1 MLLTMLFSYHRSID
15 KIIVEDMKIN
25 SKSVIEITS
34 QESSHTNYSERERER
49 NLKDYE
55 IKS

>member
-34 QESSHTNYSERERER
+34 QESSHTNYSERDRER